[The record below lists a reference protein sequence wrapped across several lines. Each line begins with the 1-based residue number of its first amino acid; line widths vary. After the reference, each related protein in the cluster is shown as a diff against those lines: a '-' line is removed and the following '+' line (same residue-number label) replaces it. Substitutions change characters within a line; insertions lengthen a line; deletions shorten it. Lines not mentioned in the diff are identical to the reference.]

1 MKKLKSVLMSLIIV
15 VTMAVPSLGI
25 GLSANAYT
33 VEKDYIGNGAPVGY
47 TVSNDYIILHEA
59 GNPSNTGADSLDREV
74 SYMKRNWQNAFVNYF
89 VGGGGRVVKL
99 AQDGAYQ
106 YGAGAYANGRAYAQ
120 IELARTKNKATFQKD
135 YKSYVNL
142 ARDLAK
148 RSGIPKT
155 LDGAGKGIK
164 SHQWIS
170 LNIWGDHMDPYSY
183 LASMGIS
190 KAQFAK
196 DIEKGIGGT
205 TTVENT
211 RTRQTVNVYWFT
223 YGSSGHKAVIDYCKK
238 YGWSYKE
245 ERNKNSVK
253 IKIGT
258 FNQNSDNKFALEKWL
273 ASKNYNYDVTI

>member
-1 MKKLKSVLMSLIIV
+1 MNIQR
-15 VTMAVPSLGI
+15 
-25 GLSANAYT
+25 
-33 VEKDYIGNGAPVGY
+33 
-47 TVSNDYIILHEA
+47 ILE
-59 GNPSNTGADSLDREV
+59 GKG
-74 SYMKRNWQNAFVNYF
+74 
-89 VGGGGRVVKL
+89 VKE
-99 AQDGAYQ
+99 
-106 YGAGAYANGRAYAQ
+106 YA
-120 IELARTKNKATFQKD
+120 T
-135 YKSYVNL
+135 KSYVNL

-183 LASMGIS
+183 LTSWGIS
-190 KAQFAK
+190 KSQLAK

-205 TTVENT
+205 STVKNT